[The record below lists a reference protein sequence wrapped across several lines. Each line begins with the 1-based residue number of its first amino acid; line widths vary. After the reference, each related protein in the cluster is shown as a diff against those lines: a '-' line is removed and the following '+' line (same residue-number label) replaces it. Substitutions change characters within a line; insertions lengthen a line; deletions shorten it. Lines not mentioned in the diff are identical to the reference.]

1 MSKGTAQWRNRKKQ
15 LADEVDLL
23 RHIQRIYGQKDE
35 LYNELQQSKR
45 VLVETKARHMS
56 EVNLVYKA
64 YGEMTIQNAELRRP
78 HSSGSKGIS
87 EYEREGMVRL
97 MTAGAVE
104 RGQLET
110 EVEFYKAKVGQ
121 LEAEVEF
128 QRAKVCELEKETEL
142 GGGMPWGM
150 KEWRKTYKAL
160 ALLLHPD
167 RNANAGEDD
176 PRTKAFKALNELNEF
191 CTQ

>member
-15 LADEVDLL
+15 LAAEVDLL

-56 EVNLVYKA
+56 EVNLVYKV
-64 YGEMTIQNAELRRP
+64 YDDMTIQNAELRHP

-104 RGQLET
+104 RGQLEA
-110 EVEFYKAKVGQ
+110 EVEFQKAKVCE

-128 QRAKVCELEKETEL
+128 QKAKVCELETEAGL
-142 GGGMPWGM
+142 GDGMSWGM
-150 KEWRKTYKAL
+150 AEWRKTYKAL
-160 ALLLHPD
+160 ARLLHPD
-167 RNANAGEDD
+167 RNGSAGEDA
-176 PRTKAFKALNELNEF
+176 PTTKAFKALNALNEF